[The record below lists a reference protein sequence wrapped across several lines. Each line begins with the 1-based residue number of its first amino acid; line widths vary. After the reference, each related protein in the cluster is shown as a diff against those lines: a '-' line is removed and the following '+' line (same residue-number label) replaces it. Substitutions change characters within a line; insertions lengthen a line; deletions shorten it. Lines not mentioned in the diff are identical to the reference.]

1 MPMPTAMPKF
11 KLLAFP
17 EANPTDRRANVILP
31 PQHVW
36 VRDPDERADDAGG
49 GPPEP
54 KLPELPAAG

>member
-1 MPMPTAMPKF
+1 MPTAMPKF
-11 KLLAFP
+11 KPVAFP
-17 EANPTDRRANVILP
+17 EANPTDRVAAVIMP

-36 VRDPDERADDAGG
+36 VHDLDEGADEAG